1 MPIQVIILLSLGIT
15 AVIWFLK
22 KQLDSDYEQEAVLLT
37 PENDPIMDAIAH
49 QRIAITDNIIDAL
62 TAAWQISEE
71 DLDVDVKQLSFK
83 VILVVLVYKNHMFRL
98 YQDWKHNIMRV
109 HYTITSPSGETKVIK
124 KKMRLKANSID
135 FEKMQSFFSSIK
147 PIKTA
152 PALTEG
158 QVDKLINA
166 AKEVKDEGKKSH
178 EDANSMLIEFWDESK
193 NSVMQEGTRENIM
206 QFTAMTTL
214 LYEYCPDKFE
224 KHLSEIKDEKQ
235 IPKNHESAD

>member
-1 MPIQVIILLSLGIT
+1 MPIQVIILLGLGIT

-152 PALTEG
+152 PALTET

-214 LYEYCPDKFE
+214 LYEYCPDDFE
-224 KHLSEIKDEKQ
+224 KHLSEIKQ
-235 IPKNHESAD
+235 IPKDDESAD